1 MELKWV
7 LSHLSWFAGARMHAT
22 IGAFSSGT
30 PTLGLG
36 YSDKAAGVFAQCG
49 IGAHV
54 ADLRRMDCIDLGQ
67 AVRASLAGREATR
80 LVLGDLLPGLRARAE
95 AQMDDIVRQIGA

>member
-1 MELKWV
+1 MELKLV
-7 LSHLSWFAGARMHAT
+7 LSRLSWFAGARMHAT

-49 IGAHV
+49 LAHHV
-54 ADLRRMDCIDLGQ
+54 ADLRQRDATALADIVRFSYAAREMNRFALRDIVPDLQ
-67 AVRASLAGREATR
+67 
-80 LVLGDLLPGLRARAE
+80 DRAE
-95 AQMDDIVRQIGA
+95 AQMDAIVRQIRG